1 MGVFD
6 KIGNVVDGAS
16 RSINEKTKNMSDTSN
31 LKRKILY
38 EEERILEI
46 FQEIGKVYYKT
57 PDNIEELKLLV
68 DDIDTRKRRIKKM
81 RFELQ
86 TKNGFKICPN
96 CQSEVQEKFMFCG
109 VCGAK
114 LPTGDEDFD

>member
-1 MGVFD
+1 MGVFN
-6 KIGNVVDGAS
+6 KIGNAMSDAN
-16 RSINEKTKNMSDTSN
+16 RNINEKTKNMADTNN

-38 EEERILEI
+38 EEERIVEI
-46 FQEIGKVYYKT
+46 FAEIGKIYYKN
-57 PDNIEELKLLV
+57 PENVEELKLLT

-86 TKNGFKICPN
+86 TKKGFKICPN
-96 CQSEVQEKFMFCG
+96 CQTEVQEKFMFCG

-114 LPTGDEDFD
+114 LPSGDEDFD

>member
-6 KIGNVVDGAS
+6 KFGSVMDGAS

-46 FQEIGKVYYKT
+46 FQEIGRIYYKT
-57 PDNIEELKLLV
+57 PDNVQELKLLV

-86 TKNGFKICPN
+86 TKKGFKICPN
-96 CQSEVQEKFMFCG
+96 CQAEVNEKFMFCG

-114 LPTGDEDFD
+114 LPSGDEDFE

>member
-1 MGVFD
+1 MGVLN
-6 KIGNVVDGAS
+6 KIGTVVSDAN
-16 RSINEKTKNMSDTSN
+16 RNINEKTKNMSDTNN

-38 EEERILEI
+38 EEERIVEI
-46 FQEIGKVYYKT
+46 FGEIGKVYYKNPNNT
-57 PDNIEELKLLV
+57 EELKSLV

-86 TKNGFKICPN
+86 TKKGFKICPN
-96 CQSEVQEKFMFCG
+96 CQAEVQEKFMFCG

-114 LPTGDEDFD
+114 LPAGDEDFD

>member
-6 KIGNVVDGAS
+6 KFGSVMDGAS

-46 FQEIGKVYYKT
+46 FQEIGRIYYKT
-57 PDNIEELKLLV
+57 PDNIQELKLLV

-86 TKNGFKICPN
+86 TKKGFKICPN
-96 CQSEVQEKFMFCG
+96 CQAEVNEKFMFCG

-114 LPTGDEDFD
+114 LPAGDEDFD

>member
-1 MGVFD
+1 MGVLGKF
-6 KIGNVVDGAS
+6 GSVMDGAS

-46 FQEIGKVYYKT
+46 FQEIGRIYYKT
-57 PDNIEELKLLV
+57 PDNIQELKLLV

-86 TKNGFKICPN
+86 TKKGFKICPN
-96 CQSEVQEKFMFCG
+96 CQAEVNEKFMFCG

-114 LPTGDEDFD
+114 LPAGDEDFD